1 MSFILDALKKSEAE
15 RKRQDAPGLASI
27 PAAKQDSSSS
37 KWIWIIA
44 GLLTVNVVV
53 LTVVVLKP
61 WGETLSETTPQPQA
75 GAIERPV
82 QTAPEPVSR
91 SAATGG
97 ESVATAALQP
107 ATDPV
112 DAAPAATVAIADN
125 TPPAPVSR
133 TGPAEPSSL
142 PTFDELRS
150 AGRLQLPDLHVDIH
164 VYSGQPADR
173 FVFVNMT
180 KYRENAKLTEGPV
193 VTRITPDGVE
203 LDYLGTAFL
212 LPRE

>member
-15 RKRQDAPGLASI
+15 RKRQDAPGIASI
-27 PAAKQDSSSS
+27 PEPTENSSGS

-44 GLLTVNVVV
+44 ALLTINVVV
-53 LTVVVLKP
+53 LTGVVLRP
-61 WGETLSETTPQPQA
+61 SGDEHSQNAAATQAAGAEPPAREAGAAAESIPAGESATTPA
-75 GAIERPV
+75 GAVVSNPAPTPV
-82 QTAPEPVSR
+82 ADATATGTDPTPAAIPEP
-91 SAATGG
+91 A
-97 ESVATAALQP
+97 
-107 ATDPV
+107 
-112 DAAPAATVAIADN
+112 
-125 TPPAPVSR
+125 
-133 TGPAEPSSL
+133 PAEPSGL
-142 PTFDELRS
+142 PTFDELRT

-164 VYSGQPADR
+164 VYSARPADR

-180 KYRENAKLTEGPV
+180 KYRENAKLAEGPV